1 MRSKIDAEDSCS
13 SLQSEEVVEREEEK
27 EEDGEGGGERRLERG
42 PSEGGHSEDRSSG
55 FQQVAEVKYS
65 SSFHSAF

>member
-27 EEDGEGGGERRLERG
+27 DGEGGGERRLERG

>member
-13 SLQSEEVVEREEEK
+13 SLQSEEVVEREEE
-27 EEDGEGGGERRLERG
+27 EEYGEGGGERRLERG

-65 SSFHSAF
+65 SSFDSAF